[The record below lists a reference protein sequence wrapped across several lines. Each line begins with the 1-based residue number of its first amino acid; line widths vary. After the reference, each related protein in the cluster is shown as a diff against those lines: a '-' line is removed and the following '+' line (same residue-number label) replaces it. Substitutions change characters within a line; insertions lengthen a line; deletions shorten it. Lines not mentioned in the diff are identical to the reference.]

1 LTVWPPAHLTVVAAC
16 LPEQANGHLATC
28 FLTRSSKM
36 GLRHTVLPP
45 ALRHTVLPQKLLWKE
60 GGRKRATQH
69 HGAQSDLL
77 GNTHISGA
85 SKLPASLLPKLHLS
99 VYCRWLETQRQCPAC
114 RAAVAYQ
121 PAGRGPQFYKDCPAP
136 NMANTPHHITINQ
149 APATAASSV
158 VETATPHSQYV
169 DINFLG
175 ASD

>member
-36 GLRHTVLPP
+36 GLRHAVLPPALRHTVLPP

-99 VYCRWLETQRQCPAC
+99 VARNSEAVPRMPSCGCVSAGGARALVLQRLP
-114 RAAVAYQ
+114 RPKY
-121 PAGRGPQFYKDCPAP
+121 G
-136 NMANTPHHITINQ
+136 
-149 APATAASSV
+149 
-158 VETATPHSQYV
+158 
-169 DINFLG
+169 
-175 ASD
+175 